1 MLPALL
7 LGLVL
12 AAASSAAEGQTTRYP
27 DRPIKIVVGFAAGG
41 GTDVA
46 ARILAQKLSETLGQ
60 SVLVE
65 NRPGASGMIATEM
78 VAKSAADGYTLM
90 MGSQT
95 CGWRVA
101 AGAGRSSV
109 GAGPVG
115 TGSDRVGESQTGHD
129 QFRIGGARD
138 YAAHGR

>member
-1 MLPALL
+1 SRRRHTRCLSDWSSDVCSSDLALL

-65 NRPGASGMIATEM
+65 NRSEE
-78 VAKSAADGYTLM
+78 
-90 MGSQT
+90 
-95 CGWRVA
+95 R
-101 AGAGRSSV
+101 
-109 GAGPVG
+109 
-115 TGSDRVGESQTGHD
+115 RVGKEWRWRRWRGQ
-129 QFRIGGARD
+129 
-138 YAAHGR
+138 